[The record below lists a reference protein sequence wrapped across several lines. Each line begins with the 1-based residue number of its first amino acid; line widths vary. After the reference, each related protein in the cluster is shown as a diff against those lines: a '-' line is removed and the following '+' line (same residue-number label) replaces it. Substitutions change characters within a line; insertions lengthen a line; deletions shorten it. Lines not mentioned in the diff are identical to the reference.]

1 MNKNKIDILCEYL
14 NKNGAKQ
21 YPISNKELSESTD
34 YIKNGYLKMLAVIL
48 QQSGNVS
55 NAQLEMFKR
64 IIVGAETEKT
74 AEDFL
79 RMALD
84 IEIEDYIKFSDEC
97 KDLKLKYRW
106 VLDAII
112 LTCVQER
119 TAEQLKLIA
128 QFCESYK
135 VSKDELKYIAA
146 MAKAIIGMQVSE
158 YVTAYE
164 TKENSIPDTIFSDYM
179 YLIAN
184 ECICYNEHMTIFQA
198 SYKQKFSIQVLQKIQ
213 EVNTPCIK
221 IIGASIDVANCN
233 LKFSGKE
240 KVILESCHF
249 TGGDKEINFKNYNEV
264 IIFEKCKEVIIR
276 NCTFEHFQTR
286 TINLNSIDSVLI
298 DGCKFI
304 DCEYY
309 DSERIYFSSGTRIYE
324 YSVIYVSNIFDRLN
338 LINTSF
344 TDCSGINDKYQGFS
358 KNAFI
363 CNIDSF
369 VDNCSF
375 TNCWYRNSE
384 RDITEGVKMFTRKSS
399 ATNCKFENSSPFN

>member
-1 MNKNKIDILCEYL
+1 MNKNNIDILCEYL

-112 LTCVQER
+112 LTCVEER
-119 TAEQLKLIA
+119 TAEQLRLIA
-128 QFCESYK
+128 QFCESYN

-164 TKENSIPDTIFSDYM
+164 IKENSIPDTIFSDYM

-213 EVNTPCIK
+213 EVNTPYIK
-221 IIGASIDVANCN
+221 IIGANIDAANCN
-233 LKFSGKE
+233 LNFSNKE

-249 TGGDKEINFKNYNEV
+249 TGGDKEINFS
-264 IIFEKCKEVIIR
+264 KCKEVIIR
-276 NCTFEHFQTR
+276 NCTFEHFQT
-286 TINLNSIDSVLI
+286 TIITLLNIGSLLI

-304 DCEYY
+304 NCEYKY
-309 DSERIYFSSGTRIYE
+309 STDIFGNSNKSHKKSFIYGDSIGR
-324 YSVIYVSNIFDRLN
+324 FD

-344 TDCSGINDKYQGFS
+344 TNCGKIYSNRDRESDIC
-358 KNAFI
+358 FI

-375 TNCWYRNSE
+375 TNCWYNYRWVTTSDNRGE
-384 RDITEGVKMFTRKSS
+384 MFTSRSS
-399 ATNCKFENSSPFN
+399 ATNCKFKDSAAFN

>member
-64 IIVGAETEKT
+64 IIAGAETEKT

-84 IEIEDYIKFSDEC
+84 IEIEDYIKFSNEC

-112 LTCVQER
+112 LTCVEER
-119 TAEQLKLIA
+119 TVEQLKLIA
-128 QFCESYK
+128 QFCGSYK

-221 IIGASIDVANCN
+221 IIGANIDAANCN
-233 LKFSGKE
+233 LNFSNKE

-249 TGGDKEINFKNYNEV
+249 TGGDKEVSFKN
-264 IIFEKCKEVIIR
+264 CKEVIIR
-276 NCTFEHFQTR
+276 NCTFEHFRTR
-286 TINLNSIDSVLI
+286 TITLYSINSLLI
-298 DGCKFI
+298 DGCKFN
-304 DCEYY
+304 DCQYKSRSDNGY
-309 DSERIYFSSGTRIYE
+309 IKSLIYGVTEHTVGR
-324 YSVIYVSNIFDRLN
+324 FD

-344 TDCSGINDKYQGFS
+344 TNCSKDYGARDIESDIC
-358 KNAFI
+358 FI

-375 TNCWYRNSE
+375 TNCIYNDTDYWRRKGGISYRE
-384 RDITEGVKMFTRKSS
+384 EMFTSRSS
-399 ATNCKFENSSPFN
+399 ATNCKFENSNKFN

>member
-64 IIVGAETEKT
+64 IIAGAETEKT

-112 LTCVQER
+112 LTCVEER
-119 TAEQLKLIA
+119 TAEQLRLIA

-221 IIGASIDVANCN
+221 IIGANIDAANCN
-233 LKFSGKE
+233 LNFSNKE

-249 TGGDKEINFKNYNEV
+249 TGGDKEINFKNCN
-264 IIFEKCKEVIIR
+264 EVIIR
-276 NCTFEHFQTR
+276 NCTFEHFSEGTS
-286 TINLNSIDSVLI
+286 TLNYIDSVLI
-298 DGCKFI
+298 DGCNFI
-304 DCEYY
+304 DCEYKDNISNGKDY
-309 DSERIYFSSGTRIYE
+309 LGSLIYGVTEHTVGR
-324 YSVIYVSNIFDRLN
+324 FD

-344 TDCSGINDKYQGFS
+344 TNCGKIYSNRDRESDIC
-358 KNAFI
+358 FI

-375 TNCWYRNSE
+375 TNCWYNYRWVTTSDNRGE
-384 RDITEGVKMFTRKSS
+384 MFTSRSS
-399 ATNCKFENSSPFN
+399 ATNCKFKDSAPFN

>member
-112 LTCVQER
+112 LTCVEER
-119 TAEQLKLIA
+119 TAEQLRLIA
-128 QFCESYK
+128 QFCESYN

-164 TKENSIPDTIFSDYM
+164 IKENSIPDTIFSDYM

-221 IIGASIDVANCN
+221 IIGANIDAANCN
-233 LKFSGKE
+233 LNFSNKE

-249 TGGDKEINFKNYNEV
+249 TGGDKEINFS
-264 IIFEKCKEVIIR
+264 KCKEVIIR
-276 NCTFEHFQTR
+276 NCTFEHFSEGTS
-286 TINLNSIDSVLI
+286 TLNYIDSVLI
-298 DGCKFI
+298 DGCNFI
-304 DCEYY
+304 DCEYK
-309 DSERIYFSSGTRIYE
+309 DSISNGEDYLGSL
-324 YSVIYVSNIFDRLN
+324 IYVMNIRGRFN

-344 TDCSGINDKYQGFS
+344 INCSGISSYNSCYTYYRNK
-358 KNAFI
+358 KAFI

-375 TNCWYRNSE
+375 TNCWYRDSE
-384 RDITEGVKMFTRKSS
+384 RRNRTGTMFTRSSS
-399 ATNCKFENSSPFN
+399 ATNCKFENSAPFN